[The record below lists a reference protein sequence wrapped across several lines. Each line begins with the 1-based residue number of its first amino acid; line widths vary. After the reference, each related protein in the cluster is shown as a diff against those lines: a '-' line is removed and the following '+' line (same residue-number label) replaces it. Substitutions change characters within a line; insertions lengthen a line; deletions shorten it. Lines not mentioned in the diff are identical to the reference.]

1 MSKKKRSRPGKKGPS
16 APASK
21 PRPAGPASPP
31 SAKPPAGI
39 SAKRRKPV
47 LPIVAGL
54 ALLVIAAA
62 VYLLFL
68 RPGGAKVVRAA
79 KMNVLLITLDT
90 TRADRLGCY
99 GYEKAKTPNLDAIAR
114 NGVLFR
120 NAYSQVPLTLPSHA
134 SILTGLNPVGH
145 GVHNNGAYVLAPEKA
160 TLAEELKADGY
171 ATAAFLA
178 SFSVDSRF
186 GLDQG
191 FDVYDDSFQEG
202 APFKALNSERKA
214 EQVFQTFSPWFDN
227 LKTEPFFCWLHFF
240 DPHLP
245 YSPPAPYSDQF
256 AGLPYD
262 GEVAY
267 MDYVVGLVMRKIK
280 DRDLLGR
287 TLVVVAGDHG
297 EAFGEKGE
305 AGHGVF
311 LYDATLRVQL
321 IVYAEGHLPAQT
333 TVAARVRL
341 VDVLPTVLDLLDKP
355 APAGIDGT
363 SLIPYVV
370 KKSRKDLDA
379 YIETYYPKENFG
391 WAPLTGLISGSLKY
405 VRAPREEVYD
415 LRADPA
421 EERNLIAAEPKK
433 AEALRA
439 GLDRLIKES
448 LIPGSSSGKLALTAE
463 EQARL
468 RSLGYVD
475 YTDKTA
481 RDQGADPKDK
491 LDELKMVQDAELFE
505 YEGKYQEAAAL
516 HEKMLSLRPGAPSS
530 YVNLALAQARMKKF
544 DEAVTT
550 LKLGIA
556 KIPDSEL
563 LVSRLGYTY
572 LVTGRIQDALTT
584 MTQVLALNPRSVDAL
599 TATAMILDDSGRKV
613 EALEYF
619 ERALAVE
626 PENKFLRTGYGQSL
640 AAVGRF
646 AEALDIY
653 AKLTQD
659 YPQDP
664 MAYQLIGFTH
674 ILLKDYD
681 KAVENLKQAMFIKPS
696 PPVYYFLATAYKEKG
711 DTAETIRYLE
721 LYLEDTKGEN
731 PNRVR
736 NAEKGLEALKK
747 QVR

>member
-1 MSKKKRSRPGKKGPS
+1 MSKKKRSRSGRKHSS

-21 PRPAGPASPP
+21 PQPAGPAAPQP
-31 SAKPPAGI
+31 AKPAPADSAKSRKLIRPAF
-39 SAKRRKPV
+39 AV
-47 LPIVAGL
+47 LV
-54 ALLVIAAA
+54 LLVVAAA
-62 VYLLFL
+62 AYLLFL

-99 GYEKAKTPNLDAIAR
+99 GYDKAKTPNLDALAR
-114 NGVLFR
+114 NGVLFQ

-134 SILTGLNPVGH
+134 SIMTGFNPIGT
-145 GVHNNGAYVLAPEKA
+145 GVHNNGAYVLAPEKT
-160 TLAEELKADGY
+160 TLAEVLKADGY

-214 EQVFQTFSPWFDN
+214 EQVYQAFSPWFDN

-256 AGLPYD
+256 ADRPYD

-267 MDYVVGLVMRKIK
+267 MDYVVGLIMRKVK
-280 DRDLLGR
+280 DRGLLGR

-297 EAFGEKGE
+297 EAFGERGE
-305 AGHGVF
+305 SGHGVF
-311 LYDATLRVQL
+311 LYDMTLHVPL
-321 IVYAEGHLPAQT
+321 IVYAEGHLPAQK

-341 VDVLPTVLDLLDKP
+341 IDVLPTVVDLLDKP
-355 APAGIDGT
+355 AQAGVEGT
-363 SLIPYVV
+363 SLIPYIL
-370 KKSRKDLDA
+370 KKSRKNLDA

-391 WAPLTGLISGSLKY
+391 WAPLSGLISGSQKY
-405 VRAPREEVYD
+405 IRAPKEELYD
-415 LRADPA
+415 LTADPA
-421 EERNLIAAEPKK
+421 EARNLIAVEPKG
-433 AEALRA
+433 ADALRA
-439 GLDRLIKES
+439 GLDRLVKES

-481 RDQGADPKDK
+481 RDQGSDPKDK
-491 LDELKMVQDAELFE
+491 LEELKMVQDAELFE

-516 HEKMLSLRPGAPSS
+516 HAKMLVLRPGAPSS

-544 DEAVTT
+544 DEAIET
-550 LKLGIA
+550 LKQGIA

-563 LVSRLGYTY
+563 LISRLGYTY
-572 LVTGRIQDALTT
+572 LVTGRIPDALTT

-599 TATAMILDDSGRKV
+599 TATAMILDDTGRKV
-613 EALEYF
+613 EAQEYF

-626 PENKFLRTGYGQSL
+626 PENKFLRTSYGQCL
-640 AAVGRF
+640 AATGRF
-646 AEALDIY
+646 TDALDIY
-653 AKLTQD
+653 TKLTQD

-664 MAYQLIGFTH
+664 MAYQLMGFTH
-674 ILLKDYD
+674 ILLKDFD
-681 KAVENLKQAMFIKPS
+681 KAIENLKQAMFIKPS
-696 PPVYYFLATAYKEKG
+696 PPVYYFLATAYREKG

-721 LYLEDTKGEN
+721 RYLEDTKGEN
-731 PNRVR
+731 PSRVR

-747 QVR
+747 QR